1 MKYSKQTAQHQRN
14 LMKIQT
20 LKGVLS
26 IFVMFQIKAKPVEDD
41 SDVAERVRP
50 TSGVKKTYFK

>member
-1 MKYSKQTAQHQRN
+1 
-14 LMKIQT
+14 MKIQT

-41 SDVAERVRP
+41 SEVAERVRP